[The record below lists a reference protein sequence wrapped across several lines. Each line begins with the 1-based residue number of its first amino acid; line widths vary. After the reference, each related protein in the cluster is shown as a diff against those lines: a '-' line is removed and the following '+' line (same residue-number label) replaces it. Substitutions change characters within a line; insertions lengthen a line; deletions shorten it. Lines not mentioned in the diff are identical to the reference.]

1 MNNKFE
7 TIVSGITKK
16 NSSGEDR
23 QNILEKYVKENYD
36 FNTFDR
42 DDSEYWSPQE
52 IKDFDFRVYQYELY
66 EENTIELIPEPEN
79 PYDKNAIKVVHKE
92 MGDIGYIPK
101 KDNKNLA
108 KFIEDCHGDVNL
120 SIELEGGRYKYY
132 NGEMITTG
140 SKLYGLRITV
150 KPKQSE
156 QNNSKEE
163 PIQSDDLQSN
173 VSGQTNITSNKDD
186 QQTIKRN
193 NKHIKY
199 FILCAILAIISIKL
213 GNILGFIIFLL
224 MSLCFLIK

>member
-16 NSSGEDR
+16 NSSGKDR
-23 QNILEKYVKENYD
+23 QNILKKYVEENYD

-132 NGEMITTG
+132 NGEMITNG

-163 PIQSDDLQSN
+163 PIQSDDLQPN

-199 FILCAILAIISIKL
+199 FILCAILSFISIKL
-213 GNILGFIIFLL
+213 GSILGFIIFLL